1 MEIGLGS
8 LRPALTRVTVW
19 VTAPLCKGGV
29 GVRGFS
35 RPAWGL
41 LLTLMP
47 GGRLAPR
54 RSSFS
59 FTLCVFARQ
68 FWFSVLQP
76 LNLAHV
82 MPSRSIS
89 SFAKWWR
96 RLWKKIPKQLRKGFN
111 SLCILGAWTLWKHMN
126 TCVFDGGSPYL
137 QQALQTFKDDFQLW
151 QISGAK
157 GLAALDSGR
166 VLAQT

>member
-1 MEIGLGS
+1 
-8 LRPALTRVTVW
+8 
-19 VTAPLCKGGV
+19 
-29 GVRGFS
+29 VRG
-35 RPAWGL
+35 

-54 RSSFS
+54 RSSFF

-89 SFAKWWR
+89 SFAEWWR
-96 RLWKKIPKQLRKGFN
+96 RSWKKIPKQLRKGFN
-111 SLCILGAWTLWKHMN
+111 SLCILGAWTLWKHRN
-126 TCVFDGGSPYL
+126 ACVFDGGSPSL
-137 QQALQTFKDDFQLW
+137 QQALQAFKDDSQLW
-151 QISGAK
+151 HISGAK
-157 GLAALDSGR
+157 GLAALDSRR
-166 VLAQT
+166 VLAQTYV